1 MTIFSI
7 IIGIMLAVEAFMLI
21 FCKYWCD
28 NNPVSA
34 FIFRT
39 LTAIAVVAFIA
50 MNGEYDLMDMVV
62 SFIIG
67 FGVALDT
74 VNLIMLKKGK

>member
-7 IIGIMLAVEAFMLI
+7 IIGIMLVAEAFMLFI
-21 FCKYWCD
+21 CQYWCD
-28 NNPVSA
+28 NHPVSA
-34 FIFRT
+34 FVFRT
-39 LTAIAVVAFIA
+39 LTAIAVVVFIA
-50 MNGEYDLMDMVV
+50 MTGEYDLIDMIV

>member
-7 IIGIMLAVEAFMLI
+7 IIGIMLAVEAFMLFI
-21 FCKYWCD
+21 CRYWCD
-28 NNPVSA
+28 NHPVSA

-39 LTAIAVVAFIA
+39 LTAMCVIAFVA
-50 MNGEYDLMDMVV
+50 MCGEYDLIDMVV

>member
-7 IIGIMLAVEAFMLI
+7 IIGVMLAVEAFMLFI
-21 FCKYWCD
+21 CQYWCD
-28 NNPVSA
+28 NHPVSA

-39 LTAIAVVAFIA
+39 LTAIAVVVFIA
-50 MNGEYDLMDMVV
+50 MTGEYDLMDMIV

-67 FGVALDT
+67 FGVALDS

>member
-7 IIGIMLAVEAFMLI
+7 IVGIMLAVEAFMLI
-21 FCKYWCD
+21 FCSYWCD
-28 NNPVSA
+28 NNPVIA

-39 LTAIAVVAFIA
+39 LTAIAVVTFIA
-50 MNGEYDLMDMVV
+50 MNGEYDLIDMIV